1 MRPAADDAVEAEG
14 GIMIPELATKQSVP
28 SRTLREVLLH
38 EAGHP
43 FKIMQGPML
52 RVKLVRV
59 RPPCHRLALAGPPEH

>member
-1 MRPAADDAVEAEG
+1 MRPAADDVEAEG
-14 GIMIPELATKQSVP
+14 GIMIPELATKQSMP
-28 SRTLREVLLH
+28 SKTLREVLLH

-59 RPPCHRLALAGPPEH
+59 SPPCHRLAPPGPPQH